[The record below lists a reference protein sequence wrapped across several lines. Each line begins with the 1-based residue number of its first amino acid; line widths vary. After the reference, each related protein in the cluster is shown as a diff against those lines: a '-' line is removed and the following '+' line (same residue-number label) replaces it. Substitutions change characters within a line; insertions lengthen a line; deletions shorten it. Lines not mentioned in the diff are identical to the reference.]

1 MAFFSATS
9 KADFQHQLKAAL
21 AQHVS
26 DEFLPQVGLFAEQF
40 FGITPLTELT
50 QRRMSD
56 LVGSTLATWRLLEH
70 REPDVAMVNVFN
82 PDYEKH
88 GWQSTHTVVEVL
100 HPDMPFL
107 VDSVRMELTR
117 RRYSIHTLQNSVLQ
131 VCRDADDNL
140 VELLPKGCA
149 NERSKPESLIFLEI
163 SDSGFNLFV
172 IQSLTGRDLGAVA
185 RASLPF
191 FGLIVLAAIIITAF
205 PDIVLFLPQMVH
217 TS

>member
-9 KADFQHQLKAAL
+9 KADFQHQLKTAL
-21 AQHVS
+21 AQHVG
-26 DEFLPQVGLFAEQF
+26 DDFLPQVGLFAEQF
-40 FGITPLTELT
+40 FGITPLAELT

-70 REPDVAMVNVFN
+70 HEPDAPVVHVFN

-100 HPDMPFL
+100 HPDLPFL

-131 VCRDADDNL
+131 VRRDAEGNL
-140 VELLPKGCA
+140 LQLSPRGA
-149 NERSKPESLIFLEI
+149 ATT
-163 SDSGFNLFV
+163 DSRP
-172 IQSLTGRDLGAVA
+172 SR
-185 RASLPF
+185 
-191 FGLIVLAAIIITAF
+191 
-205 PDIVLFLPQMVH
+205 
-217 TS
+217 